1 MWNLAGIERILTC
14 KMNYIANKTDHQ
26 VYLTTYEQQQHALA
40 FQVNDNITYQPI
52 DTPIPQ
58 RRNYSFLKW
67 IKLYHN
73 SRKLFK
79 KQFIKL
85 LGTIHPDIV
94 IYTVYSYE
102 IMDIIINTCQNMNI
116 KTIMESHIKGET
128 VSMAKYQNNPF
139 LFKLFTLWDWH
150 ILKSLKKC
158 NCVVTLTMEDLPY
171 WEQYTKTTKVIP
183 NMITI
188 SPIRVKNYDN
198 KRVIAAG
205 RYTHQKG
212 YDMLLEAWHSLYDKN
227 GDWHLYVFGNED
239 RTMYQEIVNKYKM
252 NSTVHLLPATVN
264 IVEEF
269 SISSIYVMS
278 SRFEGFPL
286 VLVEA
291 MSCGLPCVSFDCPY
305 GPREIISDGED
316 GFLVKNGDIKE
327 LSTQIQLLMSN
338 ADLRKSMGEKAIR
351 NIARYNPKCIM
362 EQWDILFKNI

>member
-1 MWNLAGIERILTC
+1 
-14 KMNYIANKTDHQ
+14 
-26 VYLTTYEQQQHALA
+26 
-40 FQVNDNITYQPI
+40 
-52 DTPIPQ
+52 
-58 RRNYSFLKW
+58 
-67 IKLYHN
+67 
-73 SRKLFK
+73 
-79 KQFIKL
+79 
-85 LGTIHPDIV
+85 
-94 IYTVYSYE
+94 
-102 IMDIIINTCQNMNI
+102 MNI

-128 VSMAKYQNNPF
+128 VSMAKYQYNHF